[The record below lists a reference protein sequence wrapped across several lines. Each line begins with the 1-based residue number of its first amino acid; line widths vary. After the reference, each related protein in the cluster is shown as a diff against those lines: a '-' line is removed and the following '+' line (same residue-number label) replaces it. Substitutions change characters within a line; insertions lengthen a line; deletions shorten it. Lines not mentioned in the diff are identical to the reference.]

1 MIEESSPLE
10 TLPKP
15 GSTAVPSESKLHQNP
30 RSNPVCLEVG
40 VTIRRSPEEGDE
52 RSPSPAKAMPEEART
67 VIVFDNGAVLRL
79 TTNIPPGQAVILSNP
94 QGRDVVCRIVNN
106 RNSPNVKGYIEIEFL
121 EATTDFW
128 GIHKRDGQSNVSKPS
143 AAVVTQPK
151 AVAQPQ
157 TVSVAPPLE
166 APAPVREQPVAPEL
180 IAATG
185 VAASLERPGG
195 GVQESP
201 TPPSRAKVPEP
212 ATHSP
217 DSKHSDHSGPYAV
230 DGGRSYSPTGASAPA
245 TELTSLSANWEGTPP
260 LARSPSTSND
270 ILGKFSHTTS
280 GSASTGS
287 GGKTPWI
294 VGAVAAILIAL
305 GAGVF
310 LMRRGSA
317 VLPATPL
324 VAAVSHPTTQV
335 PPVPVSIPTSQPPAP
350 VEQAIAE
357 PSPQASPL
365 SPEFSRTSPAPKEI
379 ADAVAPSLQQAPRR
393 PMQDLPATQSN
404 QLNSEQPGPS
414 TPKSLASRNLNMTTP
429 TDASRSGK
437 LVDSSVPDID
447 DATVSGSVGLAG
459 GGLLSTVSHPIQ
471 PPPPAG
477 FVGASSPG
485 ETASE
490 PKLISSSR
498 PVYPQVAKQASIE
511 GDVNLAVDIDARGNV
526 VGAKASAGPMYL
538 RQAAV
543 DAVKRWQYKPA
554 YLNGKPT
561 ATHISITIQFRL
573 K

>member
-1 MIEESSPLE
+1 
-10 TLPKP
+10 
-15 GSTAVPSESKLHQNP
+15 
-30 RSNPVCLEVG
+30 LEVG
-40 VTIRRSPEEGDE
+40 VTIRGLPEEGDE
-52 RSPSPAKAMPEEART
+52 RSPGPANTTREEART
-67 VIVFDNGAVLRL
+67 VIVFDDGAVLRL
-79 TTNIPPGQAVILSNP
+79 TTNIPPGRAVILSNP

-128 GIHKRDGQSNVSKPS
+128 GIHKRDGQSIVSKPL

-157 TVSVAPPLE
+157 TVSIAPPLE

-180 IAATG
+180 IAAAG
-185 VAASLERPGG
+185 VAASLDRPGG

-201 TPPSRAKVPEP
+201 TPPSRVKIPEP

-217 DSKHSDHSGPYAV
+217 DSKHSDHPAPYSV
-230 DGGRSYSPTGASAPA
+230 DGDRSYSPTGPSAPA

-317 VLPATPL
+317 VMPPTSP

-335 PPVPVSIPTSQPPAP
+335 PPVPVSTPISQSPAP
-350 VEQAIAE
+350 VDQAIAE
-357 PSPQASPL
+357 PSPQGSPL
-365 SPEFSRTSPAPKEI
+365 SPAFSRTSPAPNEI
-379 ADAVAPSLQQAPRR
+379 ADTVAPALQQAPRR
-393 PMQDLPATQSN
+393 QMQDLPATQSN

-414 TPKSLASRNLNMTTP
+414 TPKSLAARNLNMTTP
-429 TDASRSGK
+429 TDAGRSGK

-459 GGLLSTVSHPIQ
+459 GGLLSTVSHPIL

-511 GDVNLAVDIDARGNV
+511 GDVNIAVDIDARGNV

-543 DAVKRWQYKPA
+543 DAVKKWQYKPA

>member
-1 MIEESSPLE
+1 LE

-40 VTIRRSPEEGDE
+40 VTIRGLPEEGDE
-52 RSPSPAKAMPEEART
+52 RSPGPANTTREEART

-128 GIHKRDGQSNVSKPS
+128 GIHKSDVQSNISKPS
-143 AAVVTQPK
+143 AAVVTEPK
-151 AVAQPQ
+151 AVTQPQ
-157 TVSVAPPLE
+157 TVSIAPPRE

-201 TPPSRAKVPEP
+201 TPLSRVKIPGP
-212 ATHSP
+212 ATHCP
-217 DSKHSDHSGPYAV
+217 DSKHSDHSAPYAV
-230 DGGRSYSPTGASAPA
+230 DGDRSYSPTGASAPA

-270 ILGKFSHTTS
+270 ILGKFSHTNS

-294 VGAVAAILIAL
+294 VGAVAAVLIAL

-317 VLPATPL
+317 VMPPTSP

-335 PPVPVSIPTSQPPAP
+335 PPVPVSTPTSQSPAP
-350 VEQAIAE
+350 VDQAIAE

-365 SPEFSRTSPAPKEI
+365 SPAFSRTPPAPEEI
-379 ADAVAPSLQQAPRR
+379 ADTVAPALLQAPRR
-393 PMQDLPATQSN
+393 QMQDIPATQSN

-414 TPKSLASRNLNMTTP
+414 TPKSLAARNLKMTTP

-459 GGLLSTVSHPIQ
+459 GGLLSTVSHPIL

-511 GDVNLAVDIDARGNV
+511 GDVNIAVDIDARGNV

-543 DAVKRWQYKPA
+543 DAVKKWQYQPA